1 MVSKN
6 ARIVERA
13 THIEVGGVCGALTQ
27 NPRQEPYAVIPHI
40 RICAGVAG
48 GCHSYRDQLI
58 SRPAVMK
65 RGSMKTAHR
74 VLSGSTLSQP
84 GSLIISGNAG
94 KNGLRN
100 FPLEKERSL
109 PKSRF

>member
-6 ARIVERA
+6 VRIVERA
-13 THIEVGGVCGALTQ
+13 THIEVVGVCGALTH
-27 NPRQEPYAVIPHI
+27 NPRQEPYAVIPHV

-65 RGSMKTAHR
+65 RGSVKTAHR

-94 KNGLRN
+94 KNGLKN